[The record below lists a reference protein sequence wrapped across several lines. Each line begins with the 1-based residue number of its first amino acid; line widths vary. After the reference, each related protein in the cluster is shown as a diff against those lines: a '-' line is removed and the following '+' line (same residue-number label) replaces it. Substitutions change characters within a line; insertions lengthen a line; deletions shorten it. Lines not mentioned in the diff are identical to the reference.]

1 MAGAVIEV
9 KYFNTFVL
17 KKTATQTE
25 DTIVWN
31 GSFGIPKDKG
41 GYNVVTADVTSD
53 TNWAIEESRIRGG
66 YNNTNVDYGVR
77 AYLVEEDP
85 ASTIR
90 FNSLIYSGIFNSRTG
105 INNTNVFS
113 SADDITKSADPANAS
128 IQKLYAEDTNLIIF
142 QEYKVSRALID
153 KDAIYSAEGNASVT
167 SSNLTIGVIQPYA
180 GKFGISRNPESFA
193 IYGYNKY
200 FSDKNNNVIM
210 KLSNSGLEEISRYG
224 MIDYFRDELNSIDIG
239 IDEGKVRG
247 GYDIHSDQYV
257 VSTQNSDGSGY
268 NTVSWDETVKGWTS
282 FYDYKPTQ
290 MFSLRN
296 KFYSTGKDN
305 FYGSLKAVWGVRLY
319 DSLYEHYSV
328 DVNRSFFYERNYPST
343 VTFIFNPSASTSK
356 NFKTISYEG
365 MNGWQLNTLIS
376 DNTAKDYNA
385 LIPGWDIYNDTAN
398 SARSYVGGE
407 YVIADASA
415 KAGAASTNTTVV
427 LANVVGVI
435 AVGASV
441 TGIGV
446 AANTVVVSFNA
457 TTKTLTVNQN
467 LGVALN
473 AALAFYLVVNRVNYT
488 TAFGNANPPLPRF
501 HAGFDRKENRYVANL
516 VNNSEASHGEIIW
529 GNEMTGVKGY
539 YVTGIFSTDG
549 DYSTNVSYNNNTAT
563 DPGGEK
569 QLFAVG
575 SDYVNTNG
583 Y

>member
-17 KKTATQTE
+17 KKTATQID

-41 GYNVVTADVTSD
+41 GYNVVDANVTSD

-113 SADDITKSADPANAS
+113 SADDIIKSADPANAS
-128 IQKLYAEDTNLIIF
+128 IQKLYAEDTNLIVF

-153 KDAIYSAEGNASVT
+153 KDAIYSAEGNSSVT

-180 GKFGISRNPESFA
+180 GKFGISKNPESFA

-200 FSDKNNNVIM
+200 FSDKNNNAIM

-224 MIDYFRDELNSIDIG
+224 MIDYFRDELNSIDVG
-239 IDEGKVRG
+239 VNEGKVRG

-257 VSTQNSDGSGY
+257 VSTQSSDGSSY

-282 FYDYKPTQ
+282 FYDYEPTQ

-296 KFYSTGKDN
+296 KFYSTGKKNNYAGGQWQTVD
-305 FYGSLKAVWGVRLY
+305 Y
-319 DSLYEHYSV
+319 DSLYEHYSI

-343 VTFIFNPSASTSK
+343 ITFIFNPSASTSK

-398 SARSYVGGE
+398 SARSYLMGE
-407 YVIADASA
+407 YVINP
-415 KAGAASTNTTVV
+415 TNNQAVTRANYNAVFGTTQP
-427 LANVVGVI
+427 G
-435 AVGASV
+435 
-441 TGIGV
+441 
-446 AANTVVVSFNA
+446 
-457 TTKTLTVNQN
+457 
-467 LGVALN
+467 
-473 AALAFYLVVNRVNYT
+473 
-488 TAFGNANPPLPRF
+488 LPRL

-529 GNEMTGVKGY
+529 GTEMSGVKGY

>member
-17 KKTATQTE
+17 KKTATQLE
-25 DTIVWN
+25 NTIVWN

-41 GYNVVTADVTSD
+41 GYNVVNANVTSS

-105 INNTNVFS
+105 INRTNVFS
-113 SADDITKSADPANAS
+113 SADDITKSADPADAS

-153 KDAIYSAEGNASVT
+153 KDAIYSAEGNASIT

-180 GKFGISRNPESFA
+180 GRFGISKNPESFA

-200 FSDKNNNVIM
+200 FSDKNNNAIM
-210 KLSNSGLEEISRYG
+210 KLSNSGLEEISRFG
-224 MIDYFRDELNSIDIG
+224 MIDYFRDELNNIDIG
-239 IDEGKVRG
+239 INEGKIRG

-257 VSTQNSDGSGY
+257 VSTQTSDGSNY
-268 NTVSWDETVKGWTS
+268 NTVSWDESVKGWTS

-296 KFYSTGKDN
+296 KFYSTGKANLFGPSKPVWSIELHDN
-305 FYGSLKAVWGVRLY
+305 LY
-319 DSLYEHYSV
+319 QHYSI
-328 DVNRSFFYERNYPST
+328 DVNRSFFYERNYPSV
-343 VTFIFNPSASTSK
+343 VTFIFNPNASTSK

-376 DNTAKDYNA
+376 DDTAKDYN
-385 LIPGWDIYNDTAN
+385 LQIPGWDIYNDTTN
-398 SARSYVGGE
+398 SARSYVMGE
-407 YVIADASA
+407 YVINPADGQPVTRANYNA
-415 KAGAASTNTTVV
+415 VFGTTTPG
-427 LANVVGVI
+427 L
-435 AVGASV
+435 S
-441 TGIGV
+441 
-446 AANTVVVSFNA
+446 
-457 TTKTLTVNQN
+457 
-467 LGVALN
+467 
-473 AALAFYLVVNRVNYT
+473 
-488 TAFGNANPPLPRF
+488 RF

-516 VNNSEASHGEIIW
+516 VNNSVAAEGEIIW
-529 GNEMTGVKGY
+529 GDNMTGVKGY
-539 YVTGIFSTDG
+539 YVTGVFSTDG
-549 DYSTNVSYNNNTAT
+549 DYSTNISYNNDTAT

-575 SDYVNTNG
+575 SDYIKNNG

>member
-17 KKTATQTE
+17 KKTVVNNG
-25 DTIVWN
+25 DTIIWN

-41 GYNVVTADVTSD
+41 GYDVVAIAGLNDD
-53 TNWAIEESRIRGG
+53 NNWAIEESRIRGG
-66 YNNTNVDYGVR
+66 YNNTNVDYGVK

-85 ASTIR
+85 EATTR

-105 INNTNVFS
+105 INRTNVFS

-180 GKFGISRNPESFA
+180 GKFGISKNPESFA
-193 IYGYNKY
+193 TYGYNKY

-210 KLSNSGLEEISRYG
+210 RLSNSGLEEISRFG
-224 MIDYFRDELNSIDIG
+224 MIDYFRDELNDIDSSSG
-239 IDEGKVRG
+239 GEGKVRG

-257 VSTQNSDGSGY
+257 VSTQNSNGTNY
-268 NTVSWDETVKGWTS
+268 NTVSWDESVKGWTS
-282 FYDYKPTQ
+282 FYDYKPNQ

-296 KFYSTGKDN
+296 RFYTIGKQNQYVAGSTNQWTTQDHDNIYQHYST
-305 FYGSLKAVWGVRLY
+305 
-319 DSLYEHYSV
+319 E
-328 DVNRSFFYERNYPST
+328 VNRSFFYERNYPST
-343 VTFIFNPSASTSK
+343 VTFIFNPNPSTSK

-376 DNTAKDYNA
+376 DDTAKDYNL
-385 LIPGWDIYNDTAN
+385 LIPGWDIYNDTTN
-398 SARSYVGGE
+398 SARSYVMGE
-407 YVIADASA
+407 YVI
-415 KAGAASTNTTVV
+415 NP
-427 LANVVGVI
+427 ANGQ
-435 AVGASV
+435 AV
-441 TGIGV
+441 T
-446 AANTVVVSFNA
+446 
-457 TTKTLTVNQN
+457 
-467 LGVALN
+467 
-473 AALAFYLVVNRVNYT
+473 RVNYN
-488 TAFGNANPPLPRF
+488 AVFGTPTPGLSRF

-516 VNNSEASHGEIIW
+516 VNNSTAAEGEIIF
-529 GNEMTGVKGY
+529 GNEMTGIKGY
-539 YVTGIFSTDG
+539 YVTGVFSTDG
-549 DYSTNVSYNNNTAT
+549 DYTTNISYNNDTAT

-575 SDYVNTNG
+575 SDYIKNNG

>member
-17 KKTATQTE
+17 KKTATQIE

-128 IQKLYAEDTNLIIF
+128 IQKLYAEDTNLIVF

-153 KDAIYSAEGNASVT
+153 KDAIYSAEGNSSVT

-180 GKFGISRNPESFA
+180 GKFGISKNPESFA
-193 IYGYNKY
+193 TYGYNKY
-200 FSDKNNNVIM
+200 FSDKNNNAIM
-210 KLSNSGLEEISRYG
+210 KLSNSGLEEISKYG
-224 MIDYFRDELNSIDIG
+224 MIDYFRDELNNIDIG

-305 FYGSLKAVWGVRLY
+305 FYGSLKPVWGVRSY

-343 VTFIFNPSASTSK
+343 VTFIFNPSPSTSK

-398 SARSYVGGE
+398 SSRSYVGGE
-407 YVIADASA
+407 YVIAEASA

-575 SDYVNTNG
+575 SDYTKNNG

>member
-17 KKTATQTE
+17 KKTVVNSSE
-25 DTIVWN
+25 TIVWN

-41 GYNVVTADVTSD
+41 GYDVVAVANLNDD
-53 TNWAIEESRIRGG
+53 DNWAIEESRIRGG

-128 IQKLYAEDTNLIIF
+128 IQKLYAEDTNLVIF
-142 QEYKVSRALID
+142 QELKVSRALID
-153 KDAIYSAEGNASVT
+153 KDAIYSAEGNSSIT

-180 GKFGISRNPESFA
+180 GNFGISKNPESFA
-193 IYGYNKY
+193 TYGYNKY

-210 KLSNSGLEEISRYG
+210 RLSNGGLEEISRFG
-224 MIDYFRDELNSIDIG
+224 MIDYFRDALNDIDVG
-239 IDEGKVRG
+239 SNEGKIRG

-257 VSTQNSDGSGY
+257 ISLQKAASKSY
-268 NTVSWDETVKGWTS
+268 NTLAFDETVRGWTS
-282 FYDYKPTQ
+282 FYDYKPSQ

-296 KFYSTGKDN
+296 RFYSTGVKNQYVGAPTNAWTLQDHDN
-305 FYGSLKAVWGVRLY
+305 
-319 DSLYEHYSV
+319 LYEHYSS

-343 VTFIFNPSASTSK
+343 VTFVFNPIPSTSK

-365 MNGWQLNTLIS
+365 MNGWQMNTLVS
-376 DNTAKDYNA
+376 DETAKDYN
-385 LIPGWDIYNDTAN
+385 LLLPGWDVYNDTSN
-398 SARSYVGGE
+398 SARSYVMGE
-407 YVIADASA
+407 YVINPNN
-415 KAGAASTNTTVV
+415 GQ
-427 LANVVGVI
+427 
-435 AVGASV
+435 AV
-441 TGIGV
+441 T
-446 AANTVVVSFNA
+446 
-457 TTKTLTVNQN
+457 
-467 LGVALN
+467 
-473 AALAFYLVVNRVNYT
+473 RVNYN
-488 TAFGNANPPLPRF
+488 AVFGTPTPGLSRF
-501 HAGFDRKENRYVANL
+501 HAGFDRKENRYVTNL
-516 VNNSEASHGEIIW
+516 VNNSTAAEGEVIF
-529 GNEMTGVKGY
+529 GDEMSGIKGY

-569 QLFAVG
+569 QLYAVG
-575 SDYVNTNG
+575 SDYIKNNG